1 MLWGPQW
8 LLHLAVVIPARTTG
22 QDGSIVEW
30 LQKSEN
36 LRSLNSWF
44 NFWSETQKTSMAALK
59 GFFISYSCRADIV
72 ENQMQNLILL
82 VAELHQFE
90 FTALTSLQCERN
102 QEGSEENRILQL
114 EIGSS
119 G

>member
-1 MLWGPQW
+1 M
-8 LLHLAVVIPARTTG
+8 
-22 QDGSIVEW
+22 
-30 LQKSEN
+30 
-36 LRSLNSWF
+36 
-44 NFWSETQKTSMAALK
+44 
-59 GFFISYSCRADIV
+59 FISYSRRADIV
-72 ENQMQNLILL
+72 ESQTQNLILL

-90 FTALTSLQCERN
+90 FTALTSFQCERN